1 MQVKIKRID
10 DAYGFEAENE
20 THKKFIMDAN
30 LSIGGNGQGFSP
42 MQTLLAAIGGCSSI
56 DMVSILK
63 KQKQNI
69 TDFQI
74 TVDADREQGVEPS
87 LFTTIHVIYHLK
99 GDIDTEKAQRAADL
113 SIEKYCSVA
122 KILEKTAKITYEVKV
137 N

>member
-1 MQVKIKRID
+1 MQIKIKRID

-30 LSIGGNGQGFSP
+30 TSMGGKGQGFGP
-42 MQTLLAAIGGCSSI
+42 MQTLIAAIGGCSSI
-56 DMVSILK
+56 DIVSILK
-63 KQKQNI
+63 KQKQEI
-69 TDFQI
+69 QSFEI
-74 TVDADREQGVEPS
+74 VIDAEREPGKEPS
-87 LFTTIHVIYHLK
+87 LFTTIHIKYFLT
-99 GDIDTEKAQRAADL
+99 GNIDPEKAQRAAEL